1 MNFME
6 LLVACSTIYAGR
18 ILINPEDVIRTY
30 KTFFKIIKTDLSIF
44 KALPEKLININGGYL
59 VCNKCGY
66 SYQLQ
71 PGESPDDFVEQCQCG
86 NKLIFRK
93 DLNKVVDNNVPE
105 DIFIPI
111 IVTIFSLAW
120 LFAYYILQ
128 PFNWSNDPS
137 SRLILFILTITLT
150 VLFYSIIQ
158 PLFTF
163 FNWNLGLNMDD
174 DEYQETLVCDK
185 CHESYSLNSGGSV
198 EDYPLK
204 CTCGG
209 KLICQ
214 KIEKEGVDLRN
225 SRRLINIAFY
235 AASFIL
241 LTFILRAFNIDLIS
255 LSNGSWK
262 YTIIILTLIFSVFL
276 TTLILRLLNKI
287 GFKIKY
293 Y

>member
-1 MNFME
+1 M
-6 LLVACSTIYAGR
+6 AC
-18 ILINPEDVIRTY
+18 D
-30 KTFFKIIKTDLSIF
+30 
-44 KALPEKLININGGYL
+44 
-59 VCNKCGY
+59 KCDY

-71 PGESPDDFVEQCQCG
+71 SGESPEDFVKQCPCG
-86 NKLIFRK
+86 GKLIFRRN
-93 DLNKVVDNNVPE
+93 LNEVMDNNVPE

-111 IVTIFSLAW
+111 IVTLFLLAW
-120 LFAYYILQ
+120 LFAYYMLQ
-128 PFNWSNDPS
+128 PFNWSNDPAG
-137 SRLILFILTITLT
+137 RLILFILTVTLT
-150 VLFYSIIQ
+150 VLFYSIIK
-158 PLFTF
+158 PLFSF
-163 FNWNLGLNMDD
+163 FNWNLGFNMNE
-174 DEYQETLVCDK
+174 DEYQETLACDK
-185 CHESYSLNSGGSV
+185 CHESYPLNSGGSV
-198 EDYPLK
+198 EEFPLK

-241 LTFILRAFNIDLIS
+241 ISFILRAFNIDLIS
-255 LSNGSWK
+255 LSNGPWK